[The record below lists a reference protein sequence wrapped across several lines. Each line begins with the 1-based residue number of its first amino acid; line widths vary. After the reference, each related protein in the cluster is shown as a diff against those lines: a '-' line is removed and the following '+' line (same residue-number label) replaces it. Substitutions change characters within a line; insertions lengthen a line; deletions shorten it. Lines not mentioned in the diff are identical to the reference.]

1 MIQRSKIFMVDD
13 NITNLKVGKKALE
26 NIYDVLT
33 IPSGKKLFTIL
44 DTITPDLILLDVNMP
59 EMDGYEVINNLKS
72 DESTQDIPV
81 IFLTAR
87 NDMDSELEGLNLGAI
102 DYIYK
107 PFTVPLLR
115 KRIENHLLL
124 ISQKADLKR
133 YNEDLQGLIEE
144 KTKTVTELKN
154 SVLNVVAELV
164 ECRDGSTGAH
174 ISRTQEYLQVMLK
187 KMMEQMVYNSEV
199 SKWDFNFLVPSAQL
213 HDVGKIMIKDNI
225 LLKPGRLT
233 NEEFEIMKTHTALG
247 GEIIDMI
254 AQNTTEE
261 TFLKHAKIFAVSHHE
276 KWDGTGYPKGLSG
289 ENIPLEG
296 RLMAISDVYD
306 ALVSE
311 RPYKIAMTHEE
322 ACSIIME
329 GKGRHFDPVLVDVFL
344 SVKDDFAEIVKSFSH
359 TINPAV

>member
-1 MIQRSKIFMVDD
+1 
-13 NITNLKVGKKALE
+13 
-26 NIYDVLT
+26 
-33 IPSGKKLFTIL
+33 
-44 DTITPDLILLDVNMP
+44 
-59 EMDGYEVINNLKS
+59 
-72 DESTQDIPV
+72 
-81 IFLTAR
+81 
-87 NDMDSELEGLNLGAI
+87 
-102 DYIYK
+102 
-107 PFTVPLLR
+107 
-115 KRIENHLLL
+115 
-124 ISQKADLKR
+124 
-133 YNEDLQGLIEE
+133 
-144 KTKTVTELKN
+144 
-154 SVLNVVAELV
+154 VVAELV

-187 KMMEQMVYNSEV
+187 IMMEQMVYNAEV
-199 SKWDFNFLVPSAQL
+199 SKLDFNFLVPSAQL

-311 RPYKIAMTHEE
+311 RPYKIAMSHEE